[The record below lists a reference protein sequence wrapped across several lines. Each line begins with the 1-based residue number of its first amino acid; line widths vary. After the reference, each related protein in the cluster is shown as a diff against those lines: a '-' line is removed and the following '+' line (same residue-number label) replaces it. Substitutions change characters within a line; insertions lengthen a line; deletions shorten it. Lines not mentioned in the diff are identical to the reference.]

1 MMKINRL
8 LTVIVLTGIIFGQYN
23 PDNHVVTTSMYYM
36 NYVEDGSWDEFFEL
50 AEEEFTKMNRAD
62 KNLVSLL
69 VLGHRHSGARN
80 EVVQIA
86 EWKSIADADKSTVG
100 TADMRKKAWP
110 NEEKRKAFNKKYG
123 RYWNSKHTDL
133 HVREL
138 VTSRVKRN
146 NKSTTENTVVTVVE
160 WYLKPMSEVE
170 GGTVAEREALFDE
183 FHKKVIMRNDK
194 ILSRREMKHYW
205 TGSLGGGTTPVVFVT
220 EYPNMAIADDVTRN
234 RETIQKSWPDED
246 DRKAF
251 FEKRNK
257 YIDFGHNLGHRD
269 IALHTNWVKL
279 AKR

>member
-1 MMKINRL
+1 MMKTNRL
-8 LTVIVLTGIIFGQYN
+8 FTVIVLTGIIFGQYN

-36 NYVEDGSWDEFFEL
+36 NYVEDGSWNEFFEL

-69 VLGHRHSGARN
+69 VLGHRHSGSRN

-123 RYWNSKHTDL
+123 RYWDSKHTDL
-133 HVREL
+133 AVREL

-146 NKSTTENTVVTVVE
+146 NKRTTEDNVVTVVE
-160 WYLKPMSEVE
+160 WYLKPMSKVE
-170 GGTVAEREALFDE
+170 GGTVEEREALFDE
-183 FHKKVIMRNDK
+183 YHKKVIMRNDK
-194 ILSRREMKHYW
+194 ILSRREMRHYW
-205 TGSLGGGTTPVVFVT
+205 TGSLGGGTTPYVIVT
-220 EYPNMAIADDVTRN
+220 EFANIVDADAVGIN
-234 RETIQKSWPDED
+234 SETIQKSWPDEEK
-246 DRKAF
+246 RKTF
-251 FEKRNK
+251 FAKRNK
-257 YIDFGHNLGHRD
+257 YIDREHNLGHRD

>member
-1 MMKINRL
+1 MKTKIL
-8 LTVIVLTGIIFGQYN
+8 FTLAIMTGVMFGQYN

-62 KNLVSLL
+62 KYLVSLL
-69 VLGHRHSGARN
+69 VLGHRHSGSLN

-100 TADMRKKAWP
+100 LADMRKKSWP

-123 RYWNSKHTDL
+123 RYWESKHTDL
-133 HVREL
+133 AVREL

-146 NKSTTENTVVTVVE
+146 NKRTTEDNVVTVVE
-160 WYLKPMSEVE
+160 WYLKPMSKVE
-170 GGTVAEREALFDE
+170 GGTVEEREALFDE
-183 FHKKVIMRNDK
+183 YHKKVIMRNDK
-194 ILSRREMKHYW
+194 ILSRREMRHYW
-205 TGSLGGGTTPVVFVT
+205 TGSLGGGTIPYVIVT
-220 EYPNMAIADDVTRN
+220 EFANIVDADAVGIN
-234 RETIQKSWPDED
+234 SETIQKSWPDEEK
-246 DRKAF
+246 RKAF

-257 YIDFGHNLGHRD
+257 YIDRGHNLGHRD

>member
-1 MMKINRL
+1 MKINRL
-8 LTVIVLTGIIFGQYN
+8 FTVIVLTGIIFGQYN

-36 NYVEDGSWDEFFEL
+36 NYVEDGSWTEFFEL

-62 KNLVSLL
+62 KYLVSLL
-69 VLGHRHSGARN
+69 VLGHRHSGSRN

-100 TADMRKKAWP
+100 LADMRKKAWP
-110 NEEKRKAFNKKYG
+110 NEEKRKAFNEKYG
-123 RYWNSKHTDL
+123 RYWESKHTDL

-146 NKSTTENTVVTVVE
+146 NKSTTENTVVSVVE

-205 TGSLGGGTTPVVFVT
+205 TGSLGGGVTPVVFVT
-220 EYPNMAIADDVTRN
+220 EYPNMAVADDVTRN
-234 RETIQKSWPDED
+234 RETIQKAWPDEEK
-246 DRKAF
+246 RAAF

-257 YIDFGHNLGHRD
+257 YIDRGHNLGHRD

>member
-1 MMKINRL
+1 MKINRL
-8 LTVIVLTGIIFGQYN
+8 LSVIILTGIIFGQYN

-36 NYVEDGSWDEFFEL
+36 NYVEDGSWGEFFEL

-69 VLGHRHSGARN
+69 VLGHRHSGSLN

-170 GGTVAEREALFDE
+170 GGTVAEREALLDE
-183 FHKKVIMRNDK
+183 IHK
-194 ILSRREMKHYW
+194 
-205 TGSLGGGTTPVVFVT
+205 
-220 EYPNMAIADDVTRN
+220 
-234 RETIQKSWPDED
+234 
-246 DRKAF
+246 
-251 FEKRNK
+251 
-257 YIDFGHNLGHRD
+257 
-269 IALHTNWVKL
+269 
-279 AKR
+279 

>member
-1 MMKINRL
+1 
-8 LTVIVLTGIIFGQYN
+8 
-23 PDNHVVTTSMYYM
+23 M
-36 NYVEDGSWDEFFEL
+36 NG
-50 AEEEFTKMNRAD
+50 AD
-62 KNLVSLL
+62 KYLVSLL
-69 VLGHRHSGARN
+69 VLGHRHSGSRN

-110 NEEKRKAFNKKYG
+110 NEGKRKAFNKKYG
-123 RYWNSKHTDL
+123 RYWSSKHTDL
-133 HVREL
+133 AVREL

-146 NKSTTENTVVTVVE
+146 HKKTTENTVVSVVE

-205 TGSLGGGTTPVVFVT
+205 TGSLGGGVTPVVFVT
-220 EYPNMAIADDVTRN
+220 EYPNMAVADDVTRN
-234 RETIQKSWPDED
+234 RETIQKAWPDEEK
-246 DRKAF
+246 RKAF
-251 FEKRNK
+251 FAKRNK
-257 YIDFGHNLGHRD
+257 YIDREHNLGHRD

>member
-1 MMKINRL
+1 MKINRL
-8 LTVIVLTGIIFGQYN
+8 FTVIILTGIIFGQYN

-36 NYVEDGSWDEFFEL
+36 NSVEDGSWDEFFEL
-50 AEEEFTKMNRAD
+50 AEEEFTKMNGAD
-62 KNLVSLL
+62 KYLVSLL
-69 VLGHRHSGARN
+69 VLGHRHSGSRN

-110 NEEKRKAFNKKYG
+110 NEGKRKAFNKKYG
-123 RYWNSKHTDL
+123 RYWSSKHTDL
-133 HVREL
+133 AVREL

-146 NKSTTENTVVTVVE
+146 HKKTTENTVVSVVE
-160 WYLKPMSEVE
+160 WYLKPMSKVE

-205 TGSLGGGTTPVVFVT
+205 TGSLGGGVTPVVFVT
-220 EYPNMAIADDVTRN
+220 EYPNMAVADDVTRN
-234 RETIQKSWPDED
+234 RETIQKAWPDEEK
-246 DRKAF
+246 RKTF
-251 FEKRNK
+251 FAKRNK
-257 YIDFGHNLGHRD
+257 YIDREHNLGHRD